1 MERTMG
7 KDDNIYVRLVLDVHF
22 DKTAP
27 NFHIDK
33 DMISWCPTV
42 EEIGFINDSIQKISQ
57 HYWNATD
64 ATNSIKQPTTT
75 PDYTTTTPKNP
86 TPVTPPPTQSTTPP
100 EFTPLPSST
109 TDKDV
114 DESTSSTR
122 ARSVDLLLN
131 RKKEENNETV
141 AVVP

>member
-1 MERTMG
+1 MG

-75 PDYTTTTPKNP
+75 PDYTTTTPKNQLLP
-86 TPVTPPPTQSTTPP
+86 QSLPPYQAPQQIRISIKPHH
-100 EFTPLPSST
+100 LP
-109 TDKDV
+109 
-114 DESTSSTR
+114 R
-122 ARSVDLLLN
+122 QA
-131 RKKEENNETV
+131 
-141 AVVP
+141 PWIYC